1 MRLLFCLL
9 LVLPMS
15 GSAVAATLYPAF
27 DDEAALMDSLV
38 AAHREKLIDPL
49 SGLWNRKGL
58 DDLLEREI
66 SRATRGSAPLAVAM
80 IDIDHFKRINDTFG
94 HPTGDRVISEIAS
107 ICHGSLRR
115 EDIVGRYG
123 GEEFIAVL
131 PNLDSENALNA
142 MERLRSSVEETRIDL
157 VDAALTV
164 SIGVTVSD
172 GSEAFDHA
180 VDRADRALY
189 AAKRSGRN
197 KVVVE

>member
-1 MRLLFCLL
+1 MLFRSILSIAINNHVIHRRTVRAL
-9 LVLPMS
+9 DTDELTGFLTRRSYERIMPEIWRDFS
-15 GSAVAATLYPAF
+15 REYDEIAV
-27 DDEAALMDSLV
+27 V
-38 AAHREKLIDPL
+38 
-49 SGLWNRKGL
+49 
-58 DDLLEREI
+58 
-66 SRATRGSAPLAVAM
+66 M